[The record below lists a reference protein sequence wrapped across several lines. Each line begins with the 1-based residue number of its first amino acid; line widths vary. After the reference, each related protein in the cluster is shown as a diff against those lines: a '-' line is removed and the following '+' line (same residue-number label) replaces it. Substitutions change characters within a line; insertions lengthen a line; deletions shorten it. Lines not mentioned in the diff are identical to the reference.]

1 MAWNMILAAAGAYLL
16 GSVPFGYLLYRF
28 RQGGDIRTAG
38 SGNIGATN
46 VLRTTGI
53 AAGAAT
59 LLLDAA
65 KGYAAVALASHLA
78 TGSSDAV
85 SLAAFLAILGHIYPV
100 FLKFRGGK
108 GVATGLGAFLAISP
122 VSVLVCGGLFV
133 ITLLVSRY
141 VSLASM
147 VAAGAFPLV
156 LLVRGEASASEL
168 VAALLSAGL
177 ILSRHRSNWQR
188 LRRGTELPIFGRGRN
203 S

>member
-1 MAWNMILAAAGAYLL
+1 MAWKILVAAASAYLL

-28 RQGGDIRTAG
+28 RQGGDIRNAG

-46 VLRTTGI
+46 VVRTVGI

-59 LLLDAA
+59 LLLDAG
-65 KGYAAVALASHLA
+65 KGYAAVALAGYLSM
-78 TGSSDAV
+78 GSPEAAPA
-85 SLAAFLAILGHIYPV
+85 AAFAAILGHMYPV

-122 VSVLVCGGLFV
+122 PSVLICAVLF
-133 ITLLVSRY
+133 LVTAFLSRY

-147 VAAGAFPLV
+147 AAVGAFPLV
-156 LLVRGEASASEL
+156 LMVRGEATPLAQL
-168 VAALLSAGL
+168 AALLSVVL
-177 ILSRHRSNWQR
+177 ILFRHRSNWRR
-188 LRRGTELPIFGRGRN
+188 LRSGMEPPIFGRGRT